1 MEKLVFRTLNADEIE
16 CRVGQVAK
24 DNKGFSLLLYKTAR
38 VDANVLDETVGCF
51 NWQKRFYQV
60 KNTMICEISINAN
73 FNHSELAD
81 PYWVSKADGGDES
94 NTEAIKGEC
103 SDAMKRAGFQ
113 WGIGRELYYSPF
125 IWITKT
131 PENDSNGRYSV
142 KEVQFNDKKEFTKLV
157 IVNDKTQE
165 IVYSYPKGANKAQ
178 NGSKPQNNA
187 VISEK
192 GTIADK
198 DLKVIELYL
207 NALDNENTRKAFYN
221 WLDGTYKTL
230 TPSNLSLEQGKEVA
244 DKLRAKMYGNK

>member
-1 MEKLVFRTLNADEIE
+1 MEKLVFRTLKAEEIE
-16 CRVGQVAK
+16 CRVGQVGK
-24 DNKGFSLLLYKTAR
+24 DSKGFSLLLYKTAR

-73 FNHSELAD
+73 FNHPESGE

-125 IWITKT
+125 IWIQTT
-131 PENDSNGRYSV
+131 QENQSSGRYSV
-142 KEVQFNDKKEFTKLV
+142 KEVEFGKNREFTKLT
-157 IVNDKTQE
+157 IVNDKTGE

-178 NGSKPQNNA
+178 NGEKPQNNA
-187 VISEK
+187 VASEK
-192 GTIADK
+192 GTIAK
-198 DLKVIELYL
+198 EDLSIIELYL
-207 NALDNENTRKAFYN
+207 SQCDEPKRYSFFTWLEGLCNTMTPAN
-221 WLDGTYKTL
+221 LTY
-230 TPSNLSLEQGKEVA
+230 EQGRNVA
-244 DKLRAKMYGNK
+244 TKLRGKLFNGK